1 MLQWSDEK
9 HGLLRENN
17 EDFESST
24 KCWSFD
30 NDYVDNEFK
39 VRDHCHINGRYRGSA
54 QKYQRHIDIKLDQKI
69 PIVFHNLNKYDSHLI
84 IQELGK
90 LNLKINGLEKY
101 MSFSINN
108 KLSFYWQLSVSK
120 FFIR

>member
-1 MLQWSDEK
+1 MQWSDEK
-9 HGLLRENN
+9 YGLLKENN

-24 KCWSFD
+24 KCWSCD

-39 VRDHCHINGRYRGSA
+39 VRDHCQINGKYRGSA
-54 QKYQRHIDIKLDQKI
+54 HRYQRNIDIKLDQKI

-108 KLSFYWQLSVSK
+108 KLSFYW
-120 FFIR
+120 